1 MIDFLIIA
9 AFAGIML
16 GLRFKILVLGPATL
30 LVAAVSGVASGR
42 EPRTIALTVFGA
54 VASLQIGYFV
64 GGILQIMI
72 PAHLLARTT
81 VRYRPPK
88 VGIVPADVELE
99 RAGVAH
105 LKPLGSGIREGEQRH
120 DLTGKLNPN
129 H

>member
-9 AFAGIML
+9 AFAGIRL

-64 GGILQIMI
+64 GGILQVM
-72 PAHLLARTT
+72 AHLLTRTT